1 MKINNV
7 KYFDSYELE
16 YISKEIKK
24 FIGNTDIVIY
34 LYRVQAYLLLLS
46 GYFCIGRISLN
57 TTEKV

>member
-1 MKINNV
+1 M

-16 YISKEIKK
+16 YISKGIKK
-24 FIGNTDIVIY
+24 FISNKDIVIN

-46 GYFCIGRISLN
+46 VYFCIGLIGLS

>member
-1 MKINNV
+1 M

-16 YISKEIKK
+16 HISKEIKK